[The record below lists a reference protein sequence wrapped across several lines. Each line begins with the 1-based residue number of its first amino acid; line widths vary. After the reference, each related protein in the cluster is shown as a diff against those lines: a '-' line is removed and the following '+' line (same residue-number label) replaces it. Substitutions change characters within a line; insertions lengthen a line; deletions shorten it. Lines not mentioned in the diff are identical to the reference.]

1 MTEPLSLLTAL
12 LLGLF
17 GSSHC
22 LVMCGGIAA
31 AIGTRAGD
39 KRLQTMLMFNS
50 GRLLSYALL
59 GLLVGSAGLW
69 LSGLHESLMLM
80 LRTLAAIMLIL
91 MGFYIARWWMVLT
104 RFEQLGK
111 PVWNA
116 LQPLTRRFM
125 ASANPADQLLL
136 GMLWGLLPCGL
147 IYSTL
152 AWIAANGDPIIGSAA
167 MLAFGI
173 GTLPALFAGTLAGNI
188 IAPWLSHPQV
198 RILAA
203 VLLIIFGAWTGA
215 AVWFHS

>member
-39 KRLQTMLMFNS
+39 KRLKTMLMFNS

>member
-1 MTEPLSLLTAL
+1 MIEPLSLLTAL

-31 AIGTRAGD
+31 AIGSRAGE
-39 KRLQTMLMFNS
+39 RQLQTLLLFNG

-59 GLLVGSAGLW
+59 GLLVGSLGLW
-69 LSGLHESLMLM
+69 LGSLHDQLMLV
-80 LRTLAAIMLIL
+80 LRSIAALMLIL
-91 MGFYIARWWMVLT
+91 MGLYVARWWMVLT

-116 LQPLTRRFM
+116 LQPITRRFIS
-125 ASANPADQLLL
+125 SARPLDQLRL

-152 AWIAANGDPIIGSAA
+152 AWVAANGSPAMGAAA

-173 GTLPALFAGTLAGNI
+173 GTLPALFASTLAGTVL
-188 IAPWLSHPQV
+188 APWLNRPAV
-198 RILAA
+198 RQIAA
-203 VLLIIFGAWTGA
+203 LLLIIFGLWTGA

>member
-50 GRLLSYALL
+50 GRLFSYTLL

-69 LSGLHESLMLM
+69 LSGLHDSLMLI
-80 LRTLAAIMLIL
+80 LRTLAALMLIL
-91 MGFYIARWWMVLT
+91 MGLYIARWWMVLT

-111 PVWNA
+111 PLWNA

-125 ASANPADQLLL
+125 SSASPLDQLWL

-152 AWIAANGDPIIGSAA
+152 AWVAANAEPLTGSAA
-167 MLAFGI
+167 MFAFGV

-198 RILAA
+198 RQLAA